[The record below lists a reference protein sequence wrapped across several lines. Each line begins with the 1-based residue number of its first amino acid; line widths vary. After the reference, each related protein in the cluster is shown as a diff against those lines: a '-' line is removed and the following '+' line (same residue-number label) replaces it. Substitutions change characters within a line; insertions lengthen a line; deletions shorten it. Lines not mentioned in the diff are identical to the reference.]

1 MFHNYCYRGVLNVTP
16 NGKAGDVPRC
26 VWMAGGHTAWCAATA
41 YVSAVPVVTYAGTIS
56 RRISHPLIK
65 GVGRSQ
71 YESSCLSLRSQQRQ
85 LIDSSLTEQNC
96 FHRPF

>member
-41 YVSAVPVVTYAGTIS
+41 YVSAVPVVTYAGGTVITILAFFRLEVNSVLCLLTRYNQPPNISSAHQGSRTIS
-56 RRISHPLIK
+56 I
-65 GVGRSQ
+65 
-71 YESSCLSLRSQQRQ
+71 
-85 LIDSSLTEQNC
+85 
-96 FHRPF
+96 